1 MTTTKP
7 HLTAASLALTALGIL
22 PTIAAANDIVLVHG
36 MNMDG
41 SAWRTVSD
49 RLTADGHHVA
59 VAQMPLTSIEDDI
72 AAVRRALATQDG
84 PVVLVGHSYGG
95 MVISQA
101 GTDPKVEALVY
112 IAAFQP
118 DIGESLAVLNASTPA
133 ELPPEAVQVFD
144 DGFYLVEPEAWIRD
158 VATGL
163 PEADA
168 RFTAMSQAASNTAIF
183 AYEAEAAAWRDIPAW
198 AAIATAD
205 RTIAP
210 ELLRRMAERSGATVV
225 EIEGGHLL
233 PMSHPDEVAA
243 LIEEAALIMD

>member
-1 MTTTKP
+1 MTPTSRL
-7 HLTAASLALTALGIL
+7 LTVAGLAVALDLHPGQ
-22 PTIAAANDIVLVHG
+22 AAADDIVLVHG
-36 MNMDG
+36 LNSDG
-41 SAWRTVSD
+41 GVWRAVFD
-49 RLTADGHHVA
+49 RLTADGHDVV
-59 VAQMPLTSIEDDI
+59 VAQLPLTSVEDDV
-72 AAVRRALATQDG
+72 AAVRRAVQAQAG

-101 GTDPKVEALVY
+101 GTDPKVQALVY
-112 IAAFQP
+112 VAAFQP
-118 DIGESLAVLNASTPA
+118 EVGESLAQLNASVPA
-133 ELPPEAVQVFD
+133 KLPPDAVQVFE

-183 AYEAEAAAWRDIPAW
+183 AYEAEAAAWHDTPTW

-205 RTIAP
+205 RAVAP
-210 ELLRRMAERSGATVV
+210 ELQRRMAERAGATIV

-233 PMSHPDEVAA
+233 PMSHPDGVAG
-243 LIEEAALIMD
+243 LIEEAASAVQ